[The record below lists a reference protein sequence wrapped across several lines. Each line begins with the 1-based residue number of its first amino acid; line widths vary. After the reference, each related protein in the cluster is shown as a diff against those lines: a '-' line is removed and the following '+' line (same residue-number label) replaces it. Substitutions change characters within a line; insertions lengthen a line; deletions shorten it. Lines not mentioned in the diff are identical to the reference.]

1 MCFIYK
7 WRGWSAELAEMWDD
21 KNLYQLTSPA
31 EGKFSEEEYGDQII
45 SSSKECGYQL
55 HFQNRADF
63 FFIISKF
70 IPSELH
76 INLILGYVY
85 YQALLL
91 FSKNTQSQFNYR
103 EEYYFKII
111 FYLSHF
117 I

>member
-7 WRGWSAELAEMWDD
+7 LREWGAELAETWDD

-55 HFQNRADF
+55 HFQNTAGF
-63 FFIISKF
+63 FMISKF

-76 INLILGYVY
+76 INLILGYLY

-91 FSKNTQSQFNYR
+91 FSKNTWRQFNYK

-111 FYLSHF
+111 FYL